1 MLGAAVAR
9 AKVGCFS
16 MDQGTLFNMLVKI
29 EQQSVAGSFVLC
41 APKTENMGISW
52 IYLLI
57 ASLSE
62 SVWLYAVKAMDV
74 KAVKEMGWSGLFS
87 DPLHAKSLLPF
98 LGYVVFGAGNVIFLS
113 MSMRTIPASTA
124 FAVWMA
130 VALISSKLIDT
141 LWFKQPA
148 NGMQLLWFA
157 IIIIG
162 VIGLKRGS

>member
-1 MLGAAVAR
+1 M
-9 AKVGCFS
+9 AKEQCASGIPEIELS
-16 MDQGTLFNMLVKI
+16 MVDTMT
-29 EQQSVAGSFVLC
+29 VLC
-41 APKTENMGISW
+41 APKSNRMGISW

-62 SVWLYAVKAMDV
+62 AIWLYAVKAMDV
-74 KAVKEMGWSGLFS
+74 KAVKAMGWHGLFS

-98 LGYVVFGAGNVIFLS
+98 LGYAIFGAGNVIFLS

-130 VALISSKLIDT
+130 VALISSKMIDT

-157 IIIIG
+157 LIIIG
-162 VIGLKRGS
+162 VIGLKRSV